1 MGSPE
6 KPIDVELADMNPEVT
21 MKSEKAE
28 LEPLNS
34 PEKNEE
40 SVRFTGLTKEELM
53 EVANQPNWKRARMVL
68 FILFWVIWVVMLIS
82 AVFIVINAE
91 KCKPIPQVQWYQDT
105 AFVKFDPARF
115 GGLKELAGKTEYF
128 KDMKSSIVLKN
139 VVTDWEVNKDVSEV
153 TKEAHKK
160 GVMVLVDFPVSS
172 IKTSSGMFNAVRN
185 NCTKDASTAN
195 CDLFV
200 WRNDTATGFVQTENM
215 DEYYKGTED
224 SAEVNFNSDT
234 AINLLTEKLEKAI
247 KDSQVDGF
255 LLTDTEKLWTGYN
268 GSKVLDAAFKKVNGT
283 TYEQNEDN
291 HLMALF
297 VEAHSDDAAMAMNKH
312 FHVPNNSTE
321 SLVAPS
327 PIVLQSVVKSA
338 DPEKIKTNFENSR
351 ESARVF
357 HAYQTS
363 FDFDGMSEQESL
375 AISMLNV
382 ALPGVSFI
390 DLGEEIGNRT
400 AEFKTEKDIN
410 GHNKQYLKAMTD
422 LIKKKTVNTLSKHS
436 MRYDTQN
443 LDTVFEW
450 LNLETKNDNQK
461 MIGFCKKW
469 GKKEPVFVVSN
480 FGNTTV
486 ANVTMN
492 FSDKCGSKKDTKIT
506 TLVSNNKYDFVTN
519 TTRERFADG
528 VQEYSTSMFWLKKA

>member
-6 KPIDVELADMNPEVT
+6 KPIDVELADMNPQVT
-21 MKSEKAE
+21 MKNEKAE

-40 SVRFTGLTKEELM
+40 SERFTGLTKEELM

-91 KCKPIPQVQWYQDT
+91 KCKPIPQVQWYQDSV
-105 AFVKFDPARF
+105 FVKFDAERF
-115 GGLKELAGKTEYF
+115 GGLKKLAAKTEYF
-128 KDMKSSIVLKN
+128 KDMKSSIVLKK
-139 VVTDWEVNKDVSEV
+139 VMKGDWEVDELVSGV
-153 TKEAHKK
+153 TKDAHQK
-160 GVMVLVDFPVSS
+160 GVMVLVEFPVSS
-172 IKTSSGMFNAVRN
+172 IETSSQTFNAVRN
-185 NCTKDASTAN
+185 NCTKDNAKAN
-195 CDLFV
+195 CDLFQWKKV
-200 WRNDTATGFVQTENM
+200 AATGYVETAEGSGEF
-215 DEYYKGTED
+215 YKGTEG
-224 SAEVNFNSDT
+224 SAEINFSSET

-247 KDSQVDGF
+247 KEIQVDGF
-255 LLTDTEKLWTGYN
+255 LLTDTETLRTGGYN
-268 GSKVLDAAFKKVNGT
+268 WTNVLDAAFKKVNGT

-297 VEAHSDDAAMAMNKH
+297 VEAHDDVAAKVMSKH
-312 FHVPNNSTE
+312 FSVLPANSTE

-327 PIVLQSVVKSA
+327 PIVLQSVIKSA
-338 DPEKIKTNFENSR
+338 DPKEIQENFKKSR
-351 ESARVF
+351 KDVRVF

-363 FDFDGMSEQESL
+363 LEGKSAPESL

-390 DLGEEIGNRT
+390 DLGEEIGNRSAVFT
-400 AEFKTEKDIN
+400 TEEDVKS
-410 GHNKQYLKAMTD
+410 HNKQYLKAMTD

-443 LDTVFEW
+443 FDTVMEW
-450 LNLETKNDNQK
+450 LDVEEKNQDN

-469 GKKEPVFVVSN
+469 GKKEPVFVLSN
-480 FGNTTV
+480 FGPRV
-486 ANVTMN
+486 ANFTLN
-492 FSDKCGSKKDTKIT
+492 FSEKCGSTKDTTIA
-506 TLVSNNKYDFVTN
+506 TLLSNNKYDFVTN
-519 TTRERFADG
+519 ETQTRQTDFVED
-528 VQEYSTSMFWLKKA
+528 YSTSMFWLKKK

>member
-6 KPIDVELADMNPEVT
+6 KPIDVELADMNPQVT
-21 MKSEKAE
+21 IKDEKAE

-40 SVRFTGLTKEELM
+40 SERFTGLTKEELM

-91 KCKPIPQVQWYQDT
+91 KCKPIPQVQWYQDSV
-105 AFVKFDPARF
+105 FVKFDAERF
-115 GGLKELAGKTEYF
+115 GGLKELAGKTDYF
-128 KDMKSSIVLKN
+128 KDMKSSIVLKK
-139 VVTDWEVNKDVSEV
+139 VVSEDWDVNELVSGV
-153 TKEAHKK
+153 TKDAHQK
-160 GVMVLVDFPVSS
+160 GVMVLVEFPVSS
-172 IKTSSGMFNAVRN
+172 FKTSSQTFNAVKN
-185 NCTKDASTAN
+185 NCTKETAKAN

-200 WRNDTATGFVQTENM
+200 WEKAAKTGYVETAEGSGEF
-215 DEYYKGTED
+215 YKGTEG
-224 SAEVNFNSDT
+224 SAEINFSSAT
-234 AINLLTEKLEKAI
+234 AINLLTEKLQKAI
-247 KDSQVDGF
+247 KEIQVDGF
-255 LLTDTEKLWTGYN
+255 LLTDTETLWRGYN
-268 GSKVLDAAFKKVNGT
+268 YTNVLDAAFKKVNGT

-297 VEAHSDDAAMAMNKH
+297 VEAYDDVAAMDMSKH
-312 FHVPNNSTE
+312 FSVMPNNSTE

-338 DPEKIKTNFENSR
+338 DPKEIQTKFDESR
-351 ESARVF
+351 NGVRVF

-363 FDFDGMSEQESL
+363 VEGKSAPESL

-400 AEFKTEKDIN
+400 AVFKTPEDIKS
-410 GHNKQYLKAMTD
+410 HNKQYLKAMTD

-450 LNLETKNDNQK
+450 LKVGEKNEDN

-469 GKKEPVFVVSN
+469 GKKEPVFVLSN
-480 FGNTTV
+480 FGPRV
-486 ANVTMN
+486 ANFTLN
-492 FSDKCGSKKDTKIT
+492 FSEKCGSTKDTEIA
-506 TLVSNNKYDFVTN
+506 TLLSNNKYDFKTN
-519 TTRERFADG
+519 ETRTRFTDF
-528 VQEYSTSMFWLKKA
+528 VQEYSTSMFWLKKK